1 MWCYWFN
8 LGAQA
13 PTVKKRIPS
22 HARVSRR
29 SAKRPSHSTTNYP
42 SNDDTFKSTKEDK
55 RRIKHSTLIS
65 RIEKANTR
73 VKKRRRPSK
82 KLIANLES
90 LVDALP
96 EAGSAGPNE
105 VAVGDAWIRQRSLKS
120 KPGALKKKDK
130 LEKLEMERFS
140 KNMAQMA
147 HVTGDGSRHGPRA
160 DALEVK
166 GRATDGSQRWAALRG
181 FIQSTMDRGVT
192 NKAS

>member
-1 MWCYWFN
+1 M
-8 LGAQA
+8 
-13 PTVKKRIPS
+13 KKRIPS
-22 HARVSRR
+22 RARVSRPTA
-29 SAKRPSHSTTNYP
+29 AKRPSHSTTNYP
-42 SNDDTFKSTKEDK
+42 SNDDIFKSTKEDK

-82 KLIANLES
+82 NLIANLES

-96 EAGSAGPNE
+96 EAGSTGPDE
-105 VAVGDAWIRQRSLKS
+105 VAVGDARIRHRSLKS

-147 HVTGDGSRHGPRA
+147 HVTGDGSRHGPGA

-166 GRATDGSQRWAALRG
+166 DRATDGSQRWAALRG
-181 FIQSTMDRGVT
+181 FIQSTMDRDVT
-192 NKAS
+192 SKAS